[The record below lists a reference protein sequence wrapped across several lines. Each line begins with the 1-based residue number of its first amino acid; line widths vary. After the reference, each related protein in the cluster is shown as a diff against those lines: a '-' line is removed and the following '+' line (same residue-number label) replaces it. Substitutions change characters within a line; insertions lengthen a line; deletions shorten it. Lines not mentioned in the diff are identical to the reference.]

1 MTVQR
6 DDGLFAAAAGR
17 VIAAL
22 RERAGVPQGALG
34 VRANLPQSTVSRIE
48 NGMTVPSVY
57 DLWRISIA
65 LSVTCEALCGAL
77 VAAHCDLAKQALR
90 WKGPRTE
97 AAVTALATLAAER
110 ALHAAQLDPR

>member
-6 DDGLFAAAAGR
+6 GDGLFAAVAGR

-22 RERAGVPQGALG
+22 RDQAGVTQGGLG

-48 NGMTVPSVY
+48 TGATVPSVY
-57 DLWRISIA
+57 DLWRISVA
-65 LSVTCEALCGAL
+65 LSVTCEALCA
-77 VAAHCDLAKQALR
+77 VIVTAHCDLAKQALR
-90 WKGPRTE
+90 WKGPRTDT
-97 AAVTALATLAAER
+97 AVAALATLAAER